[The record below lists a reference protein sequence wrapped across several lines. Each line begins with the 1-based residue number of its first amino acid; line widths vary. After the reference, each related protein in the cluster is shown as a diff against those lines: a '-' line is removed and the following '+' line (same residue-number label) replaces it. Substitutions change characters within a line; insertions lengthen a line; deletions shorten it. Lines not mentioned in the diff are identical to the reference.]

1 MKLKKAIKILKDHNE
16 WRKGSETI
24 PMTEPKK
31 LTKAIETI
39 LAYLKPF

>member
-1 MKLKKAIKILKDHNE
+1 MKLKKAIKILEQHNE

-39 LAYLKPF
+39 LAYLNQF